1 MTISKV
7 CVYENN
13 VLHSMIYRTYY
24 TSGKV
29 RTYINSVPQ
38 TVINYVEKK
47 ITREQR
53 QRLKIYRTVVV

>member
-7 CVYENN
+7 YVYENN
-13 VLHSMIYRTYY
+13 AMHSMIYRTYY
-24 TSGKV
+24 TSGKI
-29 RTYINSVPQ
+29 RTYINRVPK
-38 TVINYVEKK
+38 TVIDYVEKK